1 MRERETE
8 REGVRERETERQRGS
23 ERERERE
30 RDRQSEGLLVEGS
43 RTENRDSE
51 QSNRATQQ
59 KMID

>member
-1 MRERETE
+1 MISCVCFLCVKREKE
-8 REGVRERETERQRGS
+8 RG
-23 ERERERE
+23 RE

>member
-1 MRERETE
+1 M
-8 REGVRERETERQRGS
+8 RERETERQRGS
-23 ERERERE
+23 ERE